1 MSLKERLKNLLL
13 EFSKTEEK
21 EKVETVLNFVT
32 AKLVDGTEVKVDG
45 ELEVGKSVLVVTPEG
60 DVPAPDTEHELEDGT
75 IVVTVDGVITE
86 IKPKEEIPAE
96 ELPTEEVE
104 AQEVEIETEPS
115 YQISEEDV
123 AGLLNV
129 IETLQMEVGQSKTEL
144 DLLKGEVEA
153 LKSQL
158 AEILNTPATPSVEEN
173 FNKLIQQNK
182 NEKETAFDKYQKFK
196 SLIDTKNKK

>member
-1 MSLKERLKNLLL
+1 MTIKERLKNLLL
-13 EFSKTEEK
+13 EFSKTDNVE
-21 EKVETVLNFVT
+21 VETILNFVT
-32 AKLVDGTEVKVDG
+32 AKLKDGTEVKVDG
-45 ELEVGKSVLVVTPEG
+45 DLEVGKSVIIVET
-60 DVPAPDTEHELEDGT
+60 DTPAPDAEHELEDGT
-75 IVVTVDGVITE
+75 IVVTVEGVITE
-86 IKPKEEIPAE
+86 IRPAQEETPVE
-96 ELPTEEVE
+96 EEVE
-104 AQEVEIETEPS
+104 AQEEVIVDAEPA
-115 YQISEEDV
+115 YQVSEEDI

-182 NEKETAFDKYQKFK
+182 NVEASKIRAERFKALKNLTEK
-196 SLIDTKNKK
+196 N